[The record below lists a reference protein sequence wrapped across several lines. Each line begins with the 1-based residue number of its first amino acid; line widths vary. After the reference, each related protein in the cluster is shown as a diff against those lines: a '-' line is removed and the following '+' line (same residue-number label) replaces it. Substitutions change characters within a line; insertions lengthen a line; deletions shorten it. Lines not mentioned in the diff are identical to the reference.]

1 MIMGRRGRKVSFW
14 KKNRLALIGSGIL
27 LLLIA
32 IVISIVSLSN
42 PYRNILNRAGI
53 STEECKWKKG
63 VLTLTFQGDSL
74 GILSCRDALN
84 TLRAEKAPKTIHWV
98 LLQQEQEILT
108 GTLEDV
114 GNLPEPSSPRLETL
128 NEDLTL
134 LKLKYELAKNGISA
148 EIQAEPTVG
157 LTGKTITI
165 TVTTTPEAL
174 TQTATPIPAAV
185 KSVNEEGGGIVRCD
199 VLFAQEGGI
208 FAAASYDFAYGDTLF
223 SSAFYQE

>member
-1 MIMGRRGRKVSFW
+1 MGRRGRKKSFW
-14 KKNRLALIGSGIL
+14 KKNCLSLIGGGIL

-32 IVISIVSLSN
+32 TIIFILSLLN
-42 PYRNILNRAGI
+42 PYRSILHRAGVEV
-53 STEECKWKKG
+53 EECQWKKG

-84 TLRAEKAPKTIHWV
+84 TLRAKKAPETVHWI

-108 GTLEDV
+108 GTIEDV

-157 LTGKTITI
+157 LTGKTVTV

-174 TQTATPIPAAV
+174 SQTATPIPAAV

>member
-1 MIMGRRGRKVSFW
+1 MGRRGRKKSFW
-14 KKNRLALIGSGIL
+14 KKNCLWFIGSGIL

-32 IVISIVSLSN
+32 IIVFLISLTN
-42 PYRNILNRAGI
+42 PYRGILKRADI
-53 STEECKWKKG
+53 PMEECQWKKG

-84 TLRAEKAPKTIHWV
+84 VLRAEKAPETVHWI

-108 GTLEDV
+108 GTVENI
-114 GNLPEPSSPRLETL
+114 GTMPEPSTPRVETL

-148 EIQAEPTVG
+148 EIQTEPTVG
-157 LTGKTITI
+157 LTGKTVTV

-174 TQTATPIPAAV
+174 LKTATPIPAAV

-208 FAAASYDFAYGDTLF
+208 FAAASYDLAYGDTLF

>member
-1 MIMGRRGRKVSFW
+1 MGRRGRKKSFW
-14 KKNRLALIGSGIL
+14 KKNCLWFIGSGIL
-27 LLLIA
+27 LFLIA
-32 IVISIVSLSN
+32 IIIFFLSLLN
-42 PYRNILNRAGI
+42 PYRSILHRAGV
-53 STEECKWKKG
+53 SVEECQWKKDI
-63 VLTLTFQGDSL
+63 LTLTFQGDSL

-84 TLRAEKAPKTIHWV
+84 ALRAEKAPETVHWI

-108 GTLEDV
+108 GTIEDV
-114 GNLPEPSSPRLETL
+114 GRMPEPSSPRVETL

-157 LTGKTITI
+157 LTGKTITV

-174 TQTATPIPAAV
+174 SKTATPIPAAV

-208 FAAASYDFAYGDTLF
+208 FAVASYDFAYGDTLF